1 MPIIAISDVDD
12 PRIRVFRGL
21 RDHQLRMYRERTDAE
36 LAPLCIVEGDPLMR
50 RALEAGM
57 EPISMLRDPGR
68 PEPIEAELPEGFPV
82 YTVEAD
88 LAPKLVG
95 MHIHR
100 WAMACFRRPPERSLE
115 SVLAGD
121 PTSLLLTDRVVNPTN
136 LGAMVRAAAGL
147 GVDGLILDPE
157 SCDPLYRR
165 ASRVSMGASFT
176 FPWARVSDLVATIA
190 ELRSSGFGIVAIEL
204 TDRAIDLHDVPPL
217 RPVALVMGNEGY
229 GVSEPVLEQADV
241 VARIPMHAGV
251 DSLNVTAAAAVA
263 CWEITRPRP

>member
-1 MPIIAISDVDD
+1 MPVIPIDDVDD

-21 RDHQLRMYRERTDAE
+21 RDHQLRMFRERTDAE
-36 LAPLCIVEGDPLMR
+36 LAPVCIVEGERLIR

-57 EPISMLRDPGR
+57 EPVAMLRDPDR
-68 PEPIEAELPEGFPV
+68 PEPIEAEMPDGFPV

-88 LAPKLVG
+88 LAPRLVG

-100 WAMACFRRPPERSLE
+100 WAMTCFRRPPQRSLE
-115 SVLAGD
+115 SVLADD
-121 PTSLLLTDRVVNPTN
+121 PKSLLLTDGVVNPTN
-136 LGAMVRAAAGL
+136 LGAMVRTAAGL
-147 GVDGLILDPE
+147 GVDGLVLDPV

-176 FPWARVSDLVATIA
+176 FPWTRVPDLVATIA
-190 ELRSSGFGIVAIEL
+190 MLKSSGFGVVAIQL
-204 TDRAIDLHDVPPL
+204 TPRAVDLHDVPAL

-241 VARIPMHAGV
+241 VAQIPMHRGV
-251 DSLNVTAAAAVA
+251 DSLNVAAAAAVA
-263 CWEITRPRP
+263 CWEITRRA

>member
-1 MPIIAISDVDD
+1 MPVIPIDDVDD

-21 RDHQLRMYRERTDAE
+21 RDHQLRMFRERTDAE
-36 LAPLCIVEGDPLMR
+36 LAPMCIVEGDRLIR
-50 RALEAGM
+50 RALGAGM
-57 EPISMLRDPGR
+57 EPLSLLRDPGR
-68 PEPIEAELPEGFPV
+68 PEPIEAELPDDFPV

-100 WAMACFRRPPERSLE
+100 WAMACFRRPPERSFE
-115 SVLAGD
+115 SVLADD
-121 PTSLLLTDRVVNPTN
+121 PKSLLLTDRVVNPTN
-136 LGAMVRAAAGL
+136 LGAMVRTAAGL
-147 GVDGLILDPE
+147 GVGGLLLDPE

-176 FPWARVSDLVATIA
+176 FPWARVADIVATIGV
-190 ELRSSGFGIVAIEL
+190 LKSSGFGVVAIQL
-204 TDRAIDLHDVPPL
+204 TSTAVDLHDVPPL

-229 GVSEPVLEQADV
+229 GVSEPVLEKADV
-241 VARIPMHAGV
+241 VAQIPMHQGV

-263 CWEITRPRP
+263 CWEITRHA